1 MQKIILERYN
11 DNGDVEYRSEV
22 LVVSEATSHEMLD
35 ACMTV
40 MFGGGYPMTLI
51 ENTIIEK
58 AHEIQPCNT
67 CDCK

>member
-1 MQKIILERYN
+1 MQKIILERY
-11 DNGDVEYRSEV
+11 DDEGEVECRSEV
-22 LVVSEATSHEMLD
+22 LVWSEASSHEMLD

>member
-1 MQKIILERYN
+1 MQKIILERYD
-11 DNGDVEYRSEV
+11 DNGKVEYRSEV
-22 LVVSEATSHEMLD
+22 LVVSGATSHEMLD

-58 AHEIQPCNT
+58 AH
-67 CDCK
+67 